1 MTATMILGFSRGSGS
16 MGAGG
21 HGAFAVGFRSMSE
34 QKKKQQQKSGQKPKT
49 AIQPTRVE
57 NYAEWYQQVVKAAD
71 MAETSAVRGC
81 MVIKP
86 WGYAV
91 WENIHRGL
99 DDMFKATGH
108 QNAYFPLFIPLS
120 YLEKEA
126 EHVEGFAKECA
137 VVTHHRLE
145 PDGEGGLK
153 PAGELDEPLVVR
165 PTSETIIGATFAK
178 WIESWR
184 DLPLLINQWA
194 NVVRWEMRTRL
205 FLRTAEFLWQ
215 EGHTAHATSD
225 EAVEETLQMLEVYR
239 TFATDWL
246 AMPVITGEKTEG
258 ERFPGAENTYCIEGM
273 MQDRKAL
280 QAGTSHFLGQN
291 FSKAQEI
298 CFADANT
305 DKQYAWTTSWGVSTR
320 LIGGLIM
327 THGDD
332 DGMIMP
338 PRVAPSHIVIL
349 PVLHK
354 EETREAVLAY
364 CNNLAADLRAKSYDG
379 RPVRVELDLRD
390 LRGGEKSWQWIKRGA
405 PLRVEV
411 GPRDMENDAVFV
423 GRRDRGHKE
432 KETIGRETFIDGI
445 SDMLSEMQ
453 DGLLERARA
462 HRDEHI
468 RIIDDKDEF
477 YAFFTPDETAGGKG
491 GIPIHGG
498 FAMTHFCGDVALEEQ
513 IKKDLGVTVRCIPTK
528 GQGLPGQD
536 EPGTCPFNGQ
546 KSTTR
551 VVWAKSY

>member
-1 MTATMILGFSRGSGS
+1 MNAKSP
-16 MGAGG
+16 
-21 HGAFAVGFRSMSE
+21 
-34 QKKKQQQKSGQKPKT
+34 QKSKSAT
-49 AIQPTRVE
+49 AIQPTRE
-57 NYAEWYQQVVKAAD
+57 EHYAEWYQQVVRAAD
-71 MAETSAVRGC
+71 MAETSDVRGC

-86 WGYAV
+86 WGFAV
-91 WENIHRGL
+91 WENIQRGM

-145 PDGEGGLK
+145 PGPDGGLV
-153 PAGELDEPLVVR
+153 PSGELEEPLVVR

-215 EGHTAHATSD
+215 EGHTAHATSE
-225 EAVEETLQMLEVYR
+225 EAEEETLKMLEVYR
-239 TFATDWL
+239 DFATNWL
-246 AMPVITGEKTEG
+246 ALPVITGEKTSG
-258 ERFPGAENTYCIEGM
+258 ERFPGAVNTYCIEAM

-280 QAGTSHFLGQN
+280 QSGTTHFLGQN

-298 CFADANT
+298 TFADQNT
-305 DKQYAWTTSWGVSTR
+305 EIQYAWTTSWGVSTR

-332 DGMIMP
+332 DGMVMP

-354 EETREAVLAY
+354 EETRDAVLAY
-364 CNNLAADLRAKSYDG
+364 CEQLAADLRARSYDD
-379 RPVRVELDLRD
+379 RPVRVEIDKRD
-390 LRGGEKSWQWIKRGA
+390 LRGGDKAWQWIKRGIPVRA
-405 PLRVEV
+405 EV
-411 GPRDMENDAVFV
+411 GPRDMENDSVFV

-432 KETIGRETFIDGI
+432 KESIGRQAFIDGI
-445 SDMLSEMQ
+445 AAMLGEMQ
-453 DGLLERARA
+453 DAMLARA
-462 HRDEHI
+462 TAFRNEHTTV
-468 RIIDDKDEF
+468 IDSKDEF
-477 YAFFTPDETAGGKG
+477 YAFFTPERDGDEKSPP
-491 GIPIHGG
+491 PIHGG
-498 FAMTHFCGDVALEEQ
+498 FAMTHFSGDVDLEET
-513 IKKDLGVTVRCIPTK
+513 IKKDLAVTVRCIPTE

-536 EPGTCPFNGQ
+536 EPGTCPFTG
-546 KSTTR
+546 KPSAGR